1 MMKFSKGENA
11 RTRNLGI
18 ANIAVSLIGLCCI
31 GMSHAYG
38 DLKDKANLT
47 DV

>member
-11 RTRNLGI
+11 RTRNLEN
-18 ANIAVSLIGLCCI
+18 ADIAVTTIGLCL
-31 GMSHAYG
+31 GMSHSYG

-47 DV
+47 DD